1 MDRREPEGIE
11 LIQALLA
18 EGSARRGPPL
28 RTDGRARSAGL
39 VLLLCVVAVGAPPPA
54 AAQEGAAFA
63 AVGTAALG
71 AYSGATL
78 GLLGG
83 LVPCSTTLR
92 GLACSRVAA
101 GVGGVIGGIS
111 GAVIGS
117 ADRDFAKRYVRNAGI
132 GAFIGVG
139 TGLVLQELVR
149 QYGWLDAGAGAL
161 IGGAIG
167 AAPKGAGIGGGIGAA
182 VGISLWAIFPMVEP
196 GDAVALTLLGVAVGG
211 LTQWITDA
219 AEAGSSPT
227 GPVPIPLFSIG
238 VP

>member
-1 MDRREPEGIE
+1 MDRRESEGRE
-11 LIQALLA
+11 LIYALP
-18 EGSARRGPPL
+18 EDGSARRDERHREDRWL
-28 RTDGRARSAGL
+28 RWAVL
-39 VLLLCVVAVGAPPPA
+39 VIAFSVAIPVTPPPA
-54 AAQEGAAFA
+54 AGQEGSTAA

-71 AYSGATL
+71 AYSGAAL

-83 LVPCSTTLR
+83 LVPCSTTLQ
-92 GLACSRVAA
+92 GLTCSRVAA
-101 GVGGVIGGIS
+101 GVGGAIGGIS

-117 ADRDFAKRYVRNAGI
+117 ADRELARLHLRNAGV

-167 AAPKGAGIGGGIGAA
+167 AAPRGAGLGAGVGA
-182 VGISLWAIFPMVEP
+182 VLGLSLWAVFPNVEP

-211 LTQWITDA
+211 LTQWIMDA
-219 AEAGSSPT
+219 SEAGDSPT
-227 GPVPIPLFSIG
+227 GPVPIPFFSIT